1 MYIENIHTAKTHLS
15 QLIKR
20 ALAGEEVVIA
30 RAGEPL
36 VKLTPVQRDLT
47 PRRGG
52 QLKDRIRIAADFD
65 LFDEELERLFYG
77 EPE

>member
-20 ALAGEEVVIA
+20 AL
-30 RAGEPL
+30 EPL

>member
-1 MYIENIHTAKTHLS
+1 MHIENIHTAKAHLS

-36 VKLTPVQRDLT
+36 VRLTPCREIT
-47 PRRGG
+47 APRAGG
-52 QLKDRIRIAADFD
+52 QWHGRVRIAEE
-65 LFDEELERLFYG
+65 FDEFDPLLQHLFLGQG
-77 EPE
+77 E